1 MLHIAAADTGYA
13 VTMDSPDQGA
23 FGLPASSAVYRS
35 EELTVEW
42 DELKAV
48 FTGRVEGDSLKGIF
62 MQGMFP
68 LALNLGRGD
77 FALRRPQE
85 PKPPFPY
92 RSEEVRVEI
101 GKIP

>member
-1 MLHIAAADTGYA
+1 MFALFFAGSAAAQGITGDWGGTLKAGPQSLKIVLHIAAADTGYA

-48 FTGRVEGDSLKGIF
+48 LLDGSRAT
-62 MQGMFP
+62 
-68 LALNLGRGD
+68 A
-77 FALRRPQE
+77 
-85 PKPPFPY
+85 
-92 RSEEVRVEI
+92 
-101 GKIP
+101 